1 MDLGKRL
8 GFKTFNM
15 LKRIKKTSSQV
26 ELSKKQRKENIKGA
40 FEINSNL
47 ESYARGAGAFLVDDV
62 FTTGSTLTEAA
73 RILKRNGMKN
83 VWALTLARD

>member
-8 GFKTFNM
+8 RFKTFNM
-15 LKRIKKTSSQV
+15 LKRVKKTSSQV
-26 ELSKKQRKENIKGA
+26 GLSKKQRKENIKGA
-40 FEINSNL
+40 FELNPNL
-47 ESYARGAGAFLVDDV
+47 EKPAGDASVFLVDDV

-73 RILKRNGMKN
+73 RILKRNGIKS